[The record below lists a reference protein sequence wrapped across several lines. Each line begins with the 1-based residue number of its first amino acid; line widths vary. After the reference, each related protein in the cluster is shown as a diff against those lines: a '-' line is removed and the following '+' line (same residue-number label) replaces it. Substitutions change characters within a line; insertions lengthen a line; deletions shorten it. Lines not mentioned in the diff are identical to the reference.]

1 MTDYR
6 RPPPLGYLRVFV
18 AAARSESVTAAAA
31 ELHLTHGAVSHQL
44 HRLQDYLGIAL
55 FERNGRGLK
64 LTAAGAAYAEQVGR
78 ALAEIG
84 KATEQLL
91 ATRNYRRLR
100 ITCMPSFAAR
110 WLLPRLGSFIARH
123 PELDVE
129 VQSTARLA
137 DLKGGE
143 ADVALR
149 FGSGHYPGLSC
160 RLLVRDWYYPVCSP
174 AFRERHALTEARQL
188 LDLPL
193 LRSNNELW
201 QPWFAAAG
209 VVGEEP
215 QRGAVFDDSSLMLM
229 AAASGQ
235 GVALARHTLAVD
247 DLASGRLQRPF
258 ATVIESPFSYF
269 LVYRLADEQ
278 QAGVAALRDWLLQE
292 TSLYHPPDGIVAVQ
306 GDQ

>member
-1 MTDYR
+1 
-6 RPPPLGYLRVFV
+6 
-18 AAARSESVTAAAA
+18 VTAAAA
-31 ELHLTHGAVSHQL
+31 ELNLTHGAVSHQL
-44 HRLQDYLGIAL
+44 HRLQDYLGMPL

-64 LTAAGAAYAEQVGR
+64 LTTQGASYAEQVAR
-78 ALAEIG
+78 ALTDIG

-91 ATRNYRRLR
+91 AARNYRRLR
-100 ITCMPSFAAR
+100 VTCMPSFAAR

-123 PELDVE
+123 PNLDVE
-129 VQSTARLA
+129 VQSSTRLA
-137 DLKGGE
+137 DIKGGE

-149 FGSGHYPGLSC
+149 FGSGLYPGLSC
-160 RLLVRDWYYPVCSP
+160 RLLMKDWYYPVCSP
-174 AFRERHALTEARQL
+174 AFADRHALSSPEQL

-201 QPWFAAAG
+201 LPWFSAAG
-209 VVGEEP
+209 IVAEEP

-235 GVALARHTLAVD
+235 GIALARHTLAVD
-247 DLASGRLQRPF
+247 DLASKRLQRPF

-278 QAGVAALRDWLLQE
+278 QAGVAAFRDWLLQE
-292 TSLYHPPDGIVAVQ
+292 ASLYHPPDGIGTVQ
-306 GDQ
+306 GDPWQGSARHDPAPIAANGRLRR

>member
-1 MTDYR
+1 MTDHR
-6 RPPPLGYLRVFV
+6 RPPPLGHLRVFV

-31 ELHLTHGAVSHQL
+31 ELHLTHGVVSHQL

-137 DLKGGE
+137 DLQGGE

-149 FGSGHYPGLSC
+149 FGSGHYPGLCC
-160 RLLVRDWYYPVCSP
+160 RLLMRDWYYPVCSP
-174 AFRERHALTEARQL
+174 AFAERHALAEARQL

-209 VVGEEP
+209 VVGDEP

-235 GVALARHTLAVD
+235 GIALARHSLAVD
-247 DLASGRLQRPF
+247 DLASGHLRRPF
-258 ATVIESPFSYF
+258 PTTIESAFSYF
-269 LVYRLADEQ
+269 FGCRLADEPQ
-278 QAGVAALRDWLLQE
+278 TAVKAFRDWLFDESSQ
-292 TSLYHPPDGIVAVQ
+292 YCPPEDLTVGKNA
-306 GDQ
+306 